1 MITGLKQNFQIF
13 LKILPMLLIFI
24 FVSSIDSTEFSVIT
38 WVVKIL
44 IAFLLIWRWLKKI
57 KAQSRLKYF
66 KSSFICTILLWII
79 IIALIV
85 CKNEV
90 GGIYIFL
97 IGIFWGTGMV
107 LTRKAINDSW
117 TTLRKYNPQIKM
129 DTEVHSLDEYF
140 EIYSWAE
147 HLEIELSELKKEA
160 SPVVEEA
167 LMQREA
173 GKLLP
178 LYNLV
183 MIFFTLIVLWGTT
196 WLWMMKTRQVI
207 EKINEAAFLK
217 KQQLY

>member
-85 CKNEV
+85 WKNEV

-117 TTLRKYNPQIKM
+117 TTLRKYNSQIKM

-140 EIYSWAE
+140 EIYSRAE

-178 LYNLV
+178 LYHLE

-196 WLWMMKTRQVI
+196 WL
-207 EKINEAAFLK
+207 
-217 KQQLY
+217 